1 MFNKDGN
8 KIIND
13 LDTSAFGVV
22 EYETEANQDVPI
34 LFYAQNSEK
43 NNISIYN
50 EDGSQKS
57 SFNLPVDSDA
67 SILTVSEEWVNEQCF
82 IVTIMASSWVNTYLH
97 SYDGKLLKQW
107 KNCSFRHCN
116 ARGKSGNKYHVYVE
130 GGDWEKNKITTEKIY
145 IDENGICK
153 TVGKYSKVQERL
165 DELDSD
171 KEPVEIIKTYHIGN
185 NKENTIS
192 KSNDT
197 WKYQTTSGDAV
208 YDARY
213 YSCLKIDTAYLLS
226 NENKEA
232 CVITENGKKVLDYG
246 DISYEG
252 DEDYYYQNIKIDKKN
267 FFSDFNSVCIV
278 TKENEKEVAHFYDE
292 KM

>member
-153 TVGKYSKVQERL
+153 TVGKTFL
-165 DELDSD
+165 L
-171 KEPVEIIKTYHIGN
+171 
-185 NKENTIS
+185 
-192 KSNDT
+192 
-197 WKYQTTSGDAV
+197 KY
-208 YDARY
+208 
-213 YSCLKIDTAYLLS
+213 
-226 NENKEA
+226 
-232 CVITENGKKVLDYG
+232 
-246 DISYEG
+246 
-252 DEDYYYQNIKIDKKN
+252 
-267 FFSDFNSVCIV
+267 F
-278 TKENEKEVAHFYDE
+278 
-292 KM
+292 

>member
-97 SYDGKLLKQW
+97 SYDGKLL
-107 KNCSFRHCN
+107 
-116 ARGKSGNKYHVYVE
+116 
-130 GGDWEKNKITTEKIY
+130 
-145 IDENGICK
+145 
-153 TVGKYSKVQERL
+153 
-165 DELDSD
+165 
-171 KEPVEIIKTYHIGN
+171 
-185 NKENTIS
+185 
-192 KSNDT
+192 
-197 WKYQTTSGDAV
+197 
-208 YDARY
+208 
-213 YSCLKIDTAYLLS
+213 
-226 NENKEA
+226 
-232 CVITENGKKVLDYG
+232 
-246 DISYEG
+246 
-252 DEDYYYQNIKIDKKN
+252 
-267 FFSDFNSVCIV
+267 
-278 TKENEKEVAHFYDE
+278 
-292 KM
+292 